1 MQRFHCIGSWLPV
14 RSSRVGSCNPTKK
27 EPKGEELSRSAERE
41 ILASVPSVP
50 LDEFVAIR
58 DRLWFG
64 SDPWPD
70 SDAQPVPL
78 VLYLRRLADDYLDD
92 QGRPV
97 DLPSENNGR
106 QYPSPRARAR
116 WSWLCRALPSDLV
129 RVARDIGP
137 ADDSPFSL
145 SPAVDRLLGENGYA
159 ETHLHLGAA
168 ADFSLLWANLMH
180 ALAVEEVSE
189 SSFAS
194 PGACFS
200 EGRHFGKWLL
210 WAAVMR
216 LVLAEWLFAPG
227 GVHGHYTMRA
237 FMNLRWR
244 GGRVDPVITDNVLRL
259 MSELQSGRPG
269 ARPLR
274 FAQARTVYRSLIRPS
289 PFLWNRAEERRRL
302 RARRRPEN
310 REEVFNNDPVARVV
324 GWHGAT
330 GSSPETRFVGE
341 ALRHMEG
348 HKDDGDFA
356 RIFWQVIRVRCLLY
370 RHLVQRPLTPGLQW
384 FVRFYSRIKHVRRQ
398 LPGDVSVQAAIGRTT
413 DGRGLRSLEVRVGTE
428 DNQSVCLDRIKTVQA
443 AIDRTADGRSLRSL
457 EVRVGTEDNQSDC
470 LDRLKR
476 ANEAPAAAAVECGV
490 VFHFSRDRGGGW
502 RDGRPHAHG
511 LDWSYPAVR
520 HEQRLGTS
528 PELGNP
534 SGFRFA
540 RFYLQQ
546 RREAQALVGVLRGFP
561 LALRT
566 FRGIDLCTD
575 EAGVPIW
582 VMAPL
587 MRWVREAGQAAAA
600 LLRDRGIESVP
611 PLRTTVHAG
620 EDFVHL
626 LTGLRRLDEAI
637 RHLGLEEG
645 DRIGHGMALGLDPTT
660 WFGRIGRV
668 VQTREERLLD
678 LVWEWNFYA
687 KSHADVGSGR
697 LSYLRSNI
705 ARLGEQVFGGTVGGT
720 VTPEELVH
728 LIRALHCERE
738 LKGQGFPAGSGR
750 GTAGTAGIQY
760 AQEQKEPWRRLLRG
774 YLRSPQVWRKGR
786 IPETITLRDLPH
798 ELEALHSLQ
807 GALRREVGTRGLT
820 VEVNPSSNL
829 LIGDLGQLEDHP
841 IWRLR
846 PLQPV
851 DDIPRLSVCVG
862 SDDPLTFATT
872 LPHEYQLL
880 FDTIVMD
887 GRSHEDA
894 MSWLDDVRE
903 AGLRARFTLPRRR
916 TKEHFTRPRR
926 PTKLRP
932 VLVQGR
938 RPLPPP

>member
-1 MQRFHCIGSWLPV
+1 MATNRLVAIPFEHLEAELAAFPIASEAGFRSGVVELDPV
-14 RSSRVGSCNPTKK
+14 ASRRKGQ
-27 EPKGEELSRSAERE
+27 KGEELSRSAERE

-50 LDEFVAIR
+50 LGEFFAIR

-64 SDPWPD
+64 WDPWPE
-70 SDAQPVPL
+70 SLAQPVPL
-78 VLYLRRLADDYLDD
+78 VGYLRRLAADYLDP
-92 QGRPV
+92 QGRP
-97 DLPSENNGR
+97 LPLSVENNELQG
-106 QYPSPRARAR
+106 PSPDARVR
-116 WSWLCRALPSDLV
+116 WSWLCRALPPDLV
-129 RVARDIGP
+129 RVARGIRP
-137 ADDSPFSL
+137 ADDSPFAL
-145 SPAVDRLLGENGYA
+145 SPAVARLLGENGYA

-168 ADFSLLWANLMH
+168 ADFAVLWANLMY
-180 ALAVEEVSE
+180 ALAVDEEVQE
-189 SSFAS
+189 GSFAS
-194 PGACFS
+194 PGADFS
-200 EGRHFGKWLL
+200 EGCDFGKWLL

-216 LVLAEWLFAPG
+216 LVLAEWLFASR
-227 GVHGHYTMRA
+227 GVQGHYTMRA
-237 FMNLRWR
+237 VVNLRW
-244 GGRVDPVITDNVLRL
+244 GEGRVDPVITDNAFRL
-259 MSELQSGRPG
+259 MSELQNGRPST
-269 ARPLR
+269 RPLR
-274 FAQARTVYRSLIRPS
+274 FAQARTVYRSFIRPS
-289 PFLWNRAEERRRL
+289 PFLRNRAEERRRL
-302 RARRRPEN
+302 RAQNRPES
-310 REEVFNNDPVARVV
+310 REEVFKNDPVARVV

-330 GSSPETRFVGE
+330 GSNPEAYFVGK
-341 ALRHMEG
+341 ALRYLELCP
-348 HKDDGDFA
+348 DDGDFA

-384 FVRFYSRIKHVRRQ
+384 FVRFFARIKPVRRH
-398 LPGDVSVQAAIGRTT
+398 LPEGVSVEGAIGR
-413 DGRGLRSLEVRVGTE
+413 S
-428 DNQSVCLDRIKTVQA
+428 SDRH
-443 AIDRTADGRSLRSL
+443 GLRSL

-470 LDRLKR
+470 LDRINR
-476 ANEAPAAAAVECGV
+476 VDAAVAGVAEERGV
-490 VFHFSRDRGGGW
+490 VFHFSRNRGGGW
-502 RDGRPHAHG
+502 REGRPHAHG

-528 PELGNP
+528 PDVGNP

-600 LLRDRGIESVP
+600 LLRDREIEGVP

-697 LSYLRSNI
+697 LSYLMSNI
-705 ARLGEQVFGGTVGGT
+705 VRLGEQVFCQT
-720 VTPEELVH
+720 VTPEDLVH

-750 GTAGTAGIQY
+750 ATAGLQY
-760 AQEQKEPWRRLLRG
+760 GEEPGERWRRLLRD
-774 YLRSPQVWRKGR
+774 YLRSPQVWRNGR

-798 ELEALHSLQ
+798 EVDALHSLQ
-807 GALRREVGTRGLT
+807 GALRRVVGTRGLT

-829 LIGDLGQLEDHP
+829 LIGDLGHIEDHP
-841 IWRLR
+841 IWAA
-846 PLQPV
+846 QAA
-851 DDIPRLSVCVG
+851 
-862 SDDPLTFATT
+862 AT
-872 LPHEYQLL
+872 
-880 FDTIVMD
+880 
-887 GRSHEDA
+887 GR
-894 MSWLDDVRE
+894 
-903 AGLRARFTLPRRR
+903 
-916 TKEHFTRPRR
+916 
-926 PTKLRP
+926 
-932 VLVQGR
+932 
-938 RPLPPP
+938 

>member
-1 MQRFHCIGSWLPV
+1 MATNRLAAIPFEHLEAELAAFPIASEAGFRSALVELDPV
-14 RSSRVGSCNPTKK
+14 NSPRK
-27 EPKGEELSRSAERE
+27 EQNGEELWRSAERR
-41 ILASVPSVP
+41 ILASLPSLP

-64 SDPWPD
+64 SSHFLD
-70 SDAQPVPL
+70 SGFRPVPL
-78 VLYLRRLADDYLDD
+78 VRYLRRLADDYLDP

-97 DLPSENNGR
+97 DLPSENGER
-106 QYPSPRARAR
+106 QGPSPRARVR
-116 WSWLCRALPSDLV
+116 WSWLCRALPADLIWI
-129 RVARDIGP
+129 AQDIGP

-145 SPAVDRLLGENGYA
+145 SPAVDRLLREDGYA

-180 ALAVEEVSE
+180 ALAVEEVSA

-194 PGACFS
+194 PGACFA
-200 EGRHFGKWLL
+200 EGRDLGKWLL
-210 WAAVMR
+210 WAAVGR
-216 LVLAEWLFAPG
+216 LVLAEWLFACD
-227 GVHGHYTMRA
+227 GHRQRYTMQDFVGCR
-237 FMNLRWR
+237 R
-244 GGRVDPVITDNVLRL
+244 GRRMDAVLTAKFRRL
-259 MSELQSGRPG
+259 MSELESGRP
-269 ARPLR
+269 AAHPLL
-274 FAQARTVYRSLIRPS
+274 FAEARTVYRALIRPS

-302 RARRRPEN
+302 RARHHPES
-310 REEVFNNDPVARVV
+310 REEVFKNDPVARVV
-324 GWHGAT
+324 GWHDGS
-330 GSSPETRFVGE
+330 GSSPETRFVGG
-341 ALRHMEG
+341 ALRYMEC
-348 HKDDGDFA
+348 HEDDSEFA

-370 RHLVQRPLTPGLQW
+370 RHLVERPLTPGLQW
-384 FVRFYSRIKHVRRQ
+384 FVRFYSRIKPVRRE
-398 LPGDVSVQAAIGRTT
+398 LPRGISVQAAIGRRA
-413 DGRGLRSLEVRVGTE
+413 DRHGLRSLEVRVGTE
-428 DNQSVCLDRIKTVQA
+428 PNEADDLDRIRQVEGACA
-443 AIDRTADGRSLRSL
+443 A
-457 EVRVGTEDNQSDC
+457 N
-470 LDRLKR
+470 
-476 ANEAPAAAAVECGV
+476 VECGV
-490 VFHFSRDRGGGW
+490 VFHFSRDRGGAW
-502 RDGRPHAHG
+502 SKGRPHAYG
-511 LDWSYPAVR
+511 LDRSYPTVPP
-520 HEQRLGTS
+520 HPRLKTCTDV
-528 PELGNP
+528 GNP

-540 RFYLQQ
+540 RFYVQQ

-561 LALRT
+561 LALHT

-600 LLRDRGIESVP
+600 LLRDRGIEGVP

-660 WFGRIGRV
+660 WFERIGRV

-720 VTPEELVH
+720 VTPEDLVH

-750 GTAGTAGIQY
+750 STAGIQY
-760 AQEQKEPWRRLLRG
+760 GQEQKEPWRRLLRG
-774 YLRSPQVWRKGR
+774 YLRSPQVWRNGR
-786 IPETITLRDLPH
+786 IQETITLRDWPH
-798 ELEALHSLQ
+798 ELEALQSLQ

-829 LIGDLGQLEDHP
+829 LIGDLGQIKDHP

-846 PLQPV
+846 PLKPV
-851 DDIPRLSVCVG
+851 DDIPPLSVCVG

-872 LPHEYQLL
+872 LSHEYQLL
-880 FDTIVMD
+880 FDTIVMA
-887 GRSHEDA
+887 GGSHEDA
-894 MSWLDDVRE
+894 MGWLNDVRE
-903 AGLRARFTLPRRR
+903 AGLRARFTLPRRS
-916 TKEHFTRPRR
+916 TK
-926 PTKLRP
+926 KLRP

-938 RPLPPP
+938 RPPLPPP

>member
-1 MQRFHCIGSWLPV
+1 MATNRLATIPFEHVEAELAAFPIASEASF
-14 RSSRVGSCNPTKK
+14 RSASVVLDSVTPRRR

-64 SDPWPD
+64 YDPWPD

-78 VLYLRRLADDYLDD
+78 DQYLRRLANGYLDD

-106 QYPSPRARAR
+106 QSPSPRARTR
-116 WSWLCRALPSDLV
+116 WSWLCRALPPDLI
-129 RVARDIGP
+129 RVARNIGP

-145 SPAVDRLLGENGYA
+145 SPAVDRLLGEKGYA

-269 ARPLR
+269 ARSLR

-330 GSSPETRFVGE
+330 GSNPETHFVGK
-341 ALRHMEG
+341 ALRYMERCP
-348 HKDDGDFA
+348 DDADFA

-384 FVRFYSRIKHVRRQ
+384 FVRFYSRIKPVRRQ
-398 LPGDVSVQAAIGRTT
+398 LPGDISIQAAIGRTT

-428 DNQSVCLDRIKTVQA
+428 DNQSVCLDRI
-443 AIDRTADGRSLRSL
+443 
-457 EVRVGTEDNQSDC
+457 
-470 LDRLKR
+470 KR

-511 LDWSYPAVR
+511 LDRSYPAVPD
-520 HEQRLGTS
+520 EPRLKTC
-528 PELGNP
+528 PDVGNP

-600 LLRDRGIESVP
+600 LLRDRGIEGVP

-660 WFGRIGRV
+660 WFERIGRV

-705 ARLGEQVFGGTVGGT
+705 ARLGEGVFNRP
-720 VTPEELVH
+720 VTPEDLVH

-738 LKGQGFPAGSGR
+738 LRGQGFPAGSGR
-750 GTAGTAGIQY
+750 GTAGIQNG
-760 AQEQKEPWRRLLRG
+760 EEDERSWLLRG
-774 YLRSPQVWRKGR
+774 YLRSPQVWRNGR
-786 IPETITLRDLPH
+786 IQETITFRDLPH

-807 GALRREVGTRGLT
+807 GALRREVGTL
-820 VEVNPSSNL
+820 
-829 LIGDLGQLEDHP
+829 
-841 IWRLR
+841 RL
-846 PLQPV
+846 
-851 DDIPRLSVCVG
+851 
-862 SDDPLTFATT
+862 
-872 LPHEYQLL
+872 
-880 FDTIVMD
+880 D
-887 GRSHEDA
+887 GR
-894 MSWLDDVRE
+894 
-903 AGLRARFTLPRRR
+903 GQPF
-916 TKEHFTRPRR
+916 
-926 PTKLRP
+926 
-932 VLVQGR
+932 VQ
-938 RPLPPP
+938 PPDR